1 MSIDERRGVIG
12 WSGRTKGEN
21 QEVGEGMEVH
31 TVGMSW
37 VALVDSDEVGEE
49 ETMGS
54 MSATVVDTVTAPA
67 LDLSI

>member
-12 WSGRTKGEN
+12 WRGRTKGEN
-21 QEVGEGMEVH
+21 QEVEVH